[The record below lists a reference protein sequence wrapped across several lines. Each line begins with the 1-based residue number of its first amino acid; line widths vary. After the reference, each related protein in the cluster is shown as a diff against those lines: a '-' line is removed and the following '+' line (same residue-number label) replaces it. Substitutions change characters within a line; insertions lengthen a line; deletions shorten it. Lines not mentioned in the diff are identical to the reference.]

1 MLQRTPNRSPD
12 MTPADAAAHPS
23 FGEFVALIALMMG
36 ITAFS
41 VDNLLP
47 AFEAIRHDFGV
58 TDPNRPQL
66 LIYIYMIAFAL
77 SQMIYGPLSDMFGR
91 RRVLMAGLAIYC
103 AGCVLA
109 AFSASFPL
117 LLASRAVQGL
127 GSAAARVLSTAI
139 VRDRYAGREMA
150 RVMSLAMMTFLI
162 VPVFAPAI
170 GSGLLLIA
178 GWRWIFAAM
187 TLLAIVFGLWFWL
200 RMPETLHPEY
210 RLPLSPARIVAA
222 LKLTVTTRFAL
233 GYATAVGLM
242 TGCVMSYVGSA
253 PQILATDVYGLGPEF
268 SLYFAGIAGTMAL
281 GSLLNSRLVR
291 RLGMR
296 RLSHGAIL
304 GFTALAAFQLASSLV
319 FGGRPPL
326 WLFMGNLALNMFLF
340 AFTVANFNTMAMEP
354 LGSVAGTA
362 SSFIGAYTTLMGALC
377 GLFVGQ
383 HFNGTVVPLAVGYLA
398 LSVACVL
405 VVLWTEQGRL
415 FRPQHPD
422 PPH

>member
-1 MLQRTPNRSPD
+1 MLQRTTEGSLAAGQPTSASP
-12 MTPADAAAHPS
+12 A

-47 AFEAIRHDFGV
+47 AFQAIRTELGV
-58 TDPNRPQL
+58 ADPNRPQL
-66 LIYIYMIAFAL
+66 LIYVYMIAFAL
-77 SQMIYGPLSDMFGR
+77 SQTVYGPLSDMFGR
-91 RRVLMAGLAIYC
+91 RRVLMGGLAVYL

-109 AFSASFPL
+109 MFAPTFPL
-117 LLASRAVQGL
+117 LLASRAVQGM
-127 GSAAARVLSTAI
+127 GSAAARVLSTTI
-139 VRDRYAGREMA
+139 VRDRFAGREMA

-162 VPVFAPAI
+162 VPIFAPAI

-178 GWRWIFAAM
+178 GWRWIFGAM
-187 TLLAIVFGLWFWL
+187 TLLALTLALWFML

-210 RLPLSPARIVAA
+210 RLPLSFSRLGAA
-222 LKLTVTTRFAL
+222 LKLTVTTRVTV
-233 GYATAVGLM
+233 GYSAAVGLM
-242 TGCVMSYVGSA
+242 VGCVMSYVGSA
-253 PQILATDVYGLGPEF
+253 PQILATDVYGLGPSF
-268 SLYFAGIAGTMAL
+268 SLYFAAIAGTMAV

-296 RLSHGAIL
+296 RLSHAAIL
-304 GFTALAAFQLASSLV
+304 GFAALAAVQLLSSLA

-326 WLFMGNLALNMFLF
+326 ALFIGNFALNMFLF
-340 AFTVANFNTMAMEP
+340 AFTVANFNAMAMEP
-354 LGSVAGTA
+354 LGAVAGTA
-362 SSFIGAYTTLMGALC
+362 SSFIGACTTLTGALC

-383 HFNGTVVPLAVGYLA
+383 HFNGTVLPLATGYLV
-398 LSVACVL
+398 LSVLCVL

-415 FRPQHPD
+415 FRPQHTA